1 MIIVRDIQD
10 AMTMKK
16 KLSSLAR
23 RAWNQKKTRT
33 QICIELLYIVEDLK
47 AGDILTPSNL
57 RRIRP
62 GLGLPPKYFDK
73 LLGKSIMRDV
83 KKGTPMT
90 WDLLA

>member
-33 QICIELLYIVEDLK
+33 QICIELLDIVDDLEK
-47 AGDILTPSNL
+47 NIEREERELEE
-57 RRIRP
+57 
-62 GLGLPPKYFDK
+62 YFDMEV
-73 LLGKSIMRDV
+73 S
-83 KKGTPMT
+83 
-90 WDLLA
+90 

>member
-33 QICIELLYIVEDLK
+33 QICIELLDIVEDLEK
-47 AGDILTPSNL
+47 NIEREERQLEE
-57 RRIRP
+57 
-62 GLGLPPKYFDK
+62 YFD
-73 LLGKSIMRDV
+73 MEV
-83 KKGTPMT
+83 
-90 WDLLA
+90 A

>member
-33 QICIELLYIVEDLK
+33 QICIEILDIVEDLEK
-47 AGDILTPSNL
+47 NIEREERQLEE
-57 RRIRP
+57 
-62 GLGLPPKYFDK
+62 YFD
-73 LLGKSIMRDV
+73 MEV
-83 KKGTPMT
+83 
-90 WDLLA
+90 A

>member
-33 QICIELLYIVEDLK
+33 QICIELLDIVEDLEK
-47 AGDILTPSNL
+47 NIEREERELEE
-57 RRIRP
+57 
-62 GLGLPPKYFDK
+62 YFD
-73 LLGKSIMRDV
+73 MEV
-83 KKGTPMT
+83 
-90 WDLLA
+90 A

>member
-33 QICIELLYIVEDLK
+33 QICIELLDIVEDLEK
-47 AGDILTPSNL
+47 NIEREEHANEIEFE
-57 RRIRP
+57 R
-62 GLGLPPKYFDK
+62 
-73 LLGKSIMRDV
+73 LLE
-83 KKGTPMT
+83 
-90 WDLLA
+90 A

>member
-33 QICIELLYIVEDLK
+33 QICIELLDIVEDLEK
-47 AGDILTPSNL
+47 NIEREERELEE
-57 RRIRP
+57 
-62 GLGLPPKYFDK
+62 YFDMEV
-73 LLGKSIMRDV
+73 S
-83 KKGTPMT
+83 
-90 WDLLA
+90 